1 MVNADKRYFPQVFL
15 KKCKYATKEIK
26 AMNTI
31 NENLT
36 LNESED
42 ESDNDESNESD
53 EYQSICEQ
61 WQQALSN

>member
-1 MVNADKRYFPQVFL
+1 
-15 KKCKYATKEIK
+15 
-26 AMNTI
+26 MNTI

-42 ESDNDESNESD
+42 ESDNDESDESD

-61 WQQALSN
+61 